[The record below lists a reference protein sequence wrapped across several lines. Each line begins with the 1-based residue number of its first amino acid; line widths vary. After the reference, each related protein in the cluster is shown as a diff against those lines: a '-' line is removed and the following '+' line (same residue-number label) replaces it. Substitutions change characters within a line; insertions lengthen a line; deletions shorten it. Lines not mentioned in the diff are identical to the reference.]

1 MSVRTLRR
9 LAIVVFPALTAAGA
23 LGRFFSPAPWF
34 DWIFKVA
41 LSGTVGI
48 WTNHFAIR
56 MLFRPY
62 RRTFFGRQ
70 GLIPAK
76 RAEMAEAVGA
86 AVAQRLLDT
95 DSVLAYMEERG
106 LPEKAARFVVD
117 GVQRLAARPEA
128 RAAVGDYLQG
138 VLERTVEKYSD
149 AAVHKLQESVAG
161 FLAERTSPGK
171 VWPAV
176 RAAVHRELDDPR
188 TRESLAGALIA
199 VADTNDTMIAA
210 FVNDALDDFIGSKKQ
225 PGRFF
230 LRIGKVVFRVDEEMI
245 RREIRKKVGS
255 PDFFESVMSFLDGS
269 APGIEAWMDS
279 PGVRERFSRSL
290 EVYRERALEWV
301 RAEGMDLALGKA
313 RELLTS
319 DTFWNWI
326 MAQMDAQVL
335 HLAALARE
343 KIGSPGFRS
352 AAAGFVRRAASG
364 VDVQGMVRRKI
375 DLLDLKELEGLVLEV
390 SGENL
395 AAIELFGALLG
406 AMAGLVL
413 IDARFLPALPASIL
427 VFLAVEEGLAGLAG
441 KRRNQ

>member
-1 MSVRTLRR
+1 
-9 LAIVVFPALTAAGA
+9 
-23 LGRFFSPAPWF
+23 
-34 DWIFKVA
+34 
-41 LSGTVGI
+41 
-48 WTNHFAIR
+48 
-56 MLFRPY
+56 
-62 RRTFFGRQ
+62 
-70 GLIPAK
+70 
-76 RAEMAEAVGA
+76 
-86 AVAQRLLDT
+86 
-95 DSVLAYMEERG
+95 
-106 LPEKAARFVVD
+106 
-117 GVQRLAARPEA
+117 
-128 RAAVGDYLQG
+128 
-138 VLERTVEKYSD
+138 
-149 AAVHKLQESVAG
+149 
-161 FLAERTSPGK
+161 
-171 VWPAV
+171 
-176 RAAVHRELDDPR
+176 
-188 TRESLAGALIA
+188 
-199 VADTNDTMIAA
+199 
-210 FVNDALDDFIGSKKQ
+210 
-225 PGRFF
+225 
-230 LRIGKVVFRVDEEMI
+230 MI

-427 VFLAVEEGLAGLAG
+427 VFLAVEEGLAGLGG